1 MGAFWAGDHS
11 LPERRE
17 NSLDK
22 SLPRGTIPAV
32 PVKGKALLPWASVPL
47 IFVLLA
53 HLSPWCAEG
62 AEPPP
67 PMADGSKKETFWIIP
82 HTHWEGAVFKT
93 REEYLEMGLPNI
105 LTALRLLKEHPNYRF
120 TLDQAAY
127 FRPFLER
134 YPEEAQ
140 AFRRFVAAGRLE
152 LVGGMDVMPDD
163 NLPGGETFV
172 RQVLYAKGYCRE
184 QLGVEVKVGWLLDTF
199 GHHPQMPQV
208 LKLAGFNSF
217 WFSRGV
223 ADRSIPSEFLWEG
236 IDGTQVP
243 AFWLPFSYGHA
254 FGSPKEAAAFNQ
266 FIQKRF
272 VALSSYSRGA
282 DRVALCGVDVSEPE
296 LSLPTLV
303 ERFNE
308 RPDAPFELRL
318 GVPTDFETA
327 VARRSNRPVLK
338 ADRNPLFQGVYSSR
352 IELKQ
357 WMRTMEQ
364 LLTAAEKF
372 GALANCLGVPTDD
385 GMTWR
390 AWEPVLFNLTH
401 DLASGVMTDKVYED
415 TVRSYEFSKRLADD
429 LIESRLGGIVSKIDT
444 RGEGIAAVVF
454 NTLGWPRTDVTEVD
468 AGFAEGG
475 IQGFRVKDPDGLVI
489 PAQLLAAERYQDG
502 GFKRVKVA
510 FVAREIPPLGYA
522 LYRVI
527 PQRSAPEATFL
538 SHEIKDGNSIENEF
552 YRAGFDPATGAL
564 TNLLV
569 KTGDW
574 QAVTG
579 PANVVAGEE
588 DNGDFW
594 ELYQNLDGG
603 QHLLMT
609 RPMGAPQRRK
619 AAFSDESSMGI
630 GVVHQGAVFS
640 EFALKH
646 AFGKGTFATR
656 VRIYAGIP
664 RLDFL
669 TELQN
674 NDKSVRY
681 RVLFPTSIRDGRNV
695 QEIPFGAIERPA
707 AQEFPAQNWMEYGD
721 GQRGV
726 ALLNRGLPGNN
737 VAEGTLMLS
746 LMRSTRIQAYG
757 EGGGYER
764 GMSSDSGL
772 ELGKELTFHYAL
784 LPHAGDWKDARIY
797 RAGLEFNH
805 PLVARKA
812 ASHTGRL
819 PKRWSFL
826 AVSAPNVVVSAL
838 KPGRDGTIILRVY
851 EAEGKSARGVE
862 IKFCAKIVS
871 AFEANLMEDSVRELK
886 TERGAL
892 QFNLHPFEIKTFKL
906 RLRAMN

>member
-1 MGAFWAGDHS
+1 
-11 LPERRE
+11 
-17 NSLDK
+17 
-22 SLPRGTIPAV
+22 
-32 PVKGKALLPWASVPL
+32 
-47 IFVLLA
+47 
-53 HLSPWCAEG
+53 
-62 AEPPP
+62 
-67 PMADGSKKETFWIIP
+67 
-82 HTHWEGAVFKT
+82 
-93 REEYLEMGLPNI
+93 
-105 LTALRLLKEHPNYRF
+105 LLKDHPNYRF

-140 AFRRFVAAGRLE
+140 TFRKFVAAGRLE

-199 GHHPQMPQV
+199 GHHSQMPQV

-223 ADRSIPSEFLWEG
+223 ADRNIPSEFLWEG
-236 IDGTQVP
+236 IDGTQIP

-254 FGSPKEAAAFNQ
+254 FGSPKEPAAFNQ
-266 FIQKRF
+266 FIRQRF
-272 VALSSYSRGA
+272 VALSPYSRGA

-296 LSLPTLV
+296 LSLPALV

-308 RPDAPFELRL
+308 QPDAPFELRL
-318 GVPTDFETA
+318 GVPTDFEAA
-327 VARRSNRPVLK
+327 VARRSDRPVLK

-372 GALANCLGVPTDD
+372 GALANWLGVPTDD
-385 GMTWR
+385 AMAWR

-415 TVRSYEFSKRLADD
+415 TVRSYEFSKRLANE
-429 LIESRLGGIVSKIDT
+429 LIESRLSGILSKIDT

-454 NTLGWPRTDVTEVD
+454 NTLGWPRTDVAEVD

-475 IQGFRVKDPDGLVI
+475 INGFSVTDPDGLVI

-502 GFKRVKVA
+502 GLKRVKFA

-522 LYRVI
+522 LYRVL
-527 PQRSAPEATFL
+527 PQGSTAAATSL
-538 SHEIKDGNSIENEF
+538 AHEVKDGNSIENEF
-552 YRAGFDPATGAL
+552 YRASFDPATGAL

-569 KTGDW
+569 KAGDW
-574 QAVTG
+574 QAVIG
-579 PANVVAGEE
+579 PANLVAREE

-594 ELYQNLDGG
+594 ELYKNLDGG

-609 RPMGAPQRRK
+609 RPMGAPQRGK
-619 AAFSDESSMGI
+619 AAFSDEDSSGI

-640 EFALKH
+640 EFAVKH
-646 AFGKGTFATR
+646 AFGKGTFATS

-664 RLDFL
+664 RLDFRTDL
-669 TELQN
+669 LN
-674 NDKSVRY
+674 NDKFVRY
-681 RVLFPTSIRDGRNV
+681 RLLFPTAIRDGRNV

-707 AQEFPAQNWMEYGD
+707 AQEFPAQNWMDYGD
-721 GQRGV
+721 GRRGV

-772 ELGKELTFHYAL
+772 ELGKELAFHYAL
-784 LPHAGDWKDARIY
+784 VPHAGDWRAARTY

-805 PLVARKA
+805 PLMTRKA
-812 ASHTGRL
+812 ASHAGRL

-826 AVSAPNVVVSAL
+826 GVSASNVVVSAL
-838 KPGRDGTIILRVY
+838 KPGRDGTTILRVY
-851 EAEGKSARGVE
+851 EAEGKSARGVQ
-862 IKFCAKIVS
+862 INIGAKIVS

-892 QFNLHPFEIKTFKL
+892 QFDLHPFEIKTFKL